1 MTADAGAADTG
12 GTDAE
17 GADTASPRLE
27 ISGLFHEFGTADG
40 GVLRVLDGVD
50 LTVRTGRFAAVIGPS
65 GSGKSTLFD
74 IVAGLTAPTA
84 GSVLIDGAAAAA
96 GRAAYMPQQDLL
108 FPWRTVEANA
118 ALGLEVGAV
127 AQRGG
132 AGGRGRLGRREAVA
146 AVRPLL
152 AEFGLGGF
160 ERSYPAQLSGGMR
173 QRAALARTVA
183 MDRPLMLLDEPF
195 GALDALTRTRMQL
208 WLAGMCARHGW
219 TILLVT
225 HDVREAVFLAD
236 TVFVF
241 TERPARIAARIEV
254 DLPAPRTAAVF
265 GSPGFARLEKLVL
278 DALGGQ
284 PEPGGAGPR
293 GGAGPDDGAGPDNGA
308 GPTGSG
314 S

>member
-1 MTADAGAADTG
+1 MTSGAGTAGTETSESADG
-12 GTDAE
+12 
-17 GADTASPRLE
+17 SPRLE
-27 ISGLFHEFGTADG
+27 ISGLIHEFPAGDG
-40 GVLRVLDGVD
+40 AVLRVLDGID
-50 LTVRTGRFAAVIGPS
+50 LTVRAGQFAAVIGPS
-65 GSGKSTLFD
+65 GSGKSTLFN
-74 IVAGLTAPTA
+74 IVAGLTAPTG
-84 GSVLIDGAAAAA
+84 GSVLIDGGPARA

-118 ALGLEVGAV
+118 ALGLEVG
-127 AQRGG
+127 G
-132 AGGRGRLGRREAVA
+132 AAHRNGTGGRGRLGKREAIA

-152 AEFGLGGF
+152 AEFGLAGF

-236 TVFVF
+236 TVYVF
-241 TERPARIAARIEV
+241 TERPARVAARIEV
-254 DLPAPRTAAVF
+254 DLPMPRTAGVF
-265 GSPGFARLEKLVL
+265 QSPEFARLEKLVL

-284 PEPGGAGPR
+284 QDPDGAYPL
-293 GGAGPDDGAGPDNGA
+293 GAAADDGAGSDE
-308 GPTGSG
+308 SG
-314 S
+314 F